1 MVKDVKLEPGW
12 LKRDVERA
20 AKRVEEWTPKPKK
33 PLTYADGLRRAAEI
47 AQEIAAGQQRG
58 SREAQRKKDRVA
70 QDTLSWAAG
79 KCTDIAAAIEAE
91 IAKEK
96 G

>member
-12 LKRDVERA
+12 LAKDVRRA
-20 AKRVEEWTPKPKK
+20 AGRVDEWDERHKAAPK

-47 AQEIAAGQQRG
+47 ARDVKPQRTNELRRYYKG
-58 SREAQRKKDRVA
+58 WDEATA
-70 QDTLSWAAG
+70 T
-79 KCTDIAAAIEAE
+79 TAAAIEAE

>member
-1 MVKDVKLEPGW
+1 MGDYRKDID
-12 LKRDVERA
+12 R
-20 AKRVEEWTPKPKK
+20 TPDHGVVK

-47 AQEIAAGQQRG
+47 ARDLPVLAGNDAPSNDEWGGAVEMRQN
-58 SREAQRKKDRVA
+58 
-70 QDTLSWAAG
+70 
-79 KCTDIAAAIEAE
+79 IAAAIEAE